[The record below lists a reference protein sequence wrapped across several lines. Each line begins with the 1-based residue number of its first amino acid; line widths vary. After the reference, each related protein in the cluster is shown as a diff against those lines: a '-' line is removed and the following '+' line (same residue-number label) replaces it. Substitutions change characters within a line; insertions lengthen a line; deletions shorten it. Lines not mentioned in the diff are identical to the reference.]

1 MANGL
6 YRKITMGIAT
16 ETGSYGN
23 GMASPTYSIP
33 NVELQVEEVTDKVEN
48 NAMFG
53 SSYAVN
59 DSMMSMQHTNFNM
72 KMKVDENLLPL
83 LLKQKFSISSAAV
96 GGDTLVYTHTLSYN
110 TTNAGSDYTL
120 FFQDPDRTSMKI
132 TGCKF
137 DKIDIEATQDNFVLL
152 TVSGKGKYPTTWTG
166 SNTMVAPREFVGR
179 NVAFRFA
186 TATGALAST
195 KVLDLKLSHAF
206 PLSDDKVNVSLGS
219 STYDGLYTLADRFE
233 SEVTLLMPDTTIK
246 GYYDNYTKVQ
256 SDVTITDTGRIIVG
270 STTNLNPSIIFTY
283 PIQEILKWNREGGL
297 DELVQQK
304 VSLLALNKTGTSD
317 APMKVVIKNN
327 VASY

>member
-33 NVELQVEEVTDKVEN
+33 NVELQVEEVTEKVEN

-53 SSYAVN
+53 NSYAVN
-59 DSMMSMQHTNFNM
+59 DSMMSTQHTNFSM

-83 LLKQKFSISSAAV
+83 LLKQKFSIVSAAV
-96 GGDTLVYTHTLSYN
+96 SGDSGVYTHTMTYN
-110 TTNAGSDYTL
+110 STNAGSDYTL

-137 DKIDIEATQDNFVLL
+137 EKIDIEATPDNFVLL
-152 TVSGKGKYPTTWTG
+152 SLSGKGKYPTTWTG

-179 NVAFRFA
+179 NVAYRFA
-186 TATGALAST
+186 TATGALTAT
-195 KVLDLKLSHAF
+195 KILDLKASHAF

-256 SDVTITDTGRIIVG
+256 SDVTVTDTGRIISG
-270 STTNLNPSIIFTY
+270 SVTNLNPLITLTY
-283 PIQEILKWNREGGL
+283 PMQEIIKWNREGGV
-297 DELVQQK
+297 DDLVQQK
-304 VSLLALNKTGTSD
+304 MTLLALNKTGTSG
-317 APMKVVIKNN
+317 APMGIVVKNN